1 MLQFHP
7 LLIWQKFPEGGDNNM
22 SKNFLSY
29 VWAFSAR
36 QQLVILI
43 LTAAS
48 FPLLYMTLELPKQII
63 NDAIGGDQFPY
74 TILGFSFD
82 QIEYLFFLC
91 AAYLFF
97 VLSGG
102 LLKMQTNTYKGVVGE
117 RLLRRLRY
125 QLIQRVMRFPLSYF
139 KQAPQGS
146 LISMVTA
153 ETESI
158 GAMMGE
164 AFARPLFSAGQMLT
178 ILTFLFVQSVW
189 LGLAAVAMIP
199 VQAWIVPRL
208 QRKINQ
214 LNKKRIIE
222 VRSLSEHIGETV
234 RGADDLRSN
243 GGVTYAL
250 ALFSHRF
257 GDIFNIR
264 LEIYKR
270 KFFLKFLNNTLNQV
284 TPFFL
289 LLIGGYLTING
300 QLTVGALA
308 AALASYKDLLGP
320 WRELLVYYS
329 QIQDTALRYRTVT
342 EQFDPPNMIDENL
355 IFDQPDEIPS
365 LTGAVVLHDATI
377 SDQFGTPVL
386 TSMNAEFPAG
396 SMIAIRSQSASVRQ
410 AVARTL
416 ARAVIPSSGTVS
428 VGGHDLSTLHQGVIS
443 ARIGLVSADPAIFDG
458 TIERNAQMS
467 LLRTPR
473 LDEKSSPEV
482 EEFIREAKRVG
493 NSANPVNVPWVDAS
507 IADVGSED
515 ELRDWWA
522 HIIRKIGFD
531 PFLMRRSL
539 RSTMSTSAHPELA
552 QNLVGLRN
560 TVKQR
565 LVEEGLDSYV
575 QHFDFESF
583 NPALTAIENALYAI
597 RKSSAQTPGGRIDPD
612 VWKLIN
618 QAGVADYHR
627 EWSYDLLDTIVQ
639 TFSGIGVDHPMFQRL
654 VDITPESFD
663 ELQLIH
669 RKKQRG
675 QPLTEQDDALVYTLP
690 LSITADQLGD
700 AFPDDLREFVI
711 TARKNAAVELQNL
724 SAKYYDPIREDQYI
738 DALPMLEN
746 IVFGRVA
753 WNAQVEAEKIQE
765 LVIEELERADFDED
779 VLLLVGDLE
788 TGFSG
793 SKVDPIAFER
803 IAFVRA
809 TIKRPDVLIL
819 DRPFANAL
827 PEIQE
832 ALRTNLRALLPDA
845 TIIQLEADLPADQF
859 FDKTYEIRD
868 GWLVDLD
875 AVESAQPFQAGER
888 ATTAT
893 GDLSQKL
900 RVLSQVKLLSQL
912 ERPQLRLLAYGA
924 TWMKANKGDFVFKA
938 GDQPDGAYILV
949 RGDAELRWPTAP
961 DDAPPITEIEPGRLI
976 GDLAVILDEP
986 RAMHMIATSDIVG
999 LKLGN
1004 QVLNDV
1010 INHDAGVAANLLRTV
1025 SGYLLTAAGRL
1036 GEARTELDELKQHE
1050 DA

>member
-1 MLQFHP
+1 
-7 LLIWQKFPEGGDNNM
+7 M

-29 VWAFSAR
+29 VWTFSAR
-36 QQLVILI
+36 QQIVILL

-63 NDAIGGDQFPY
+63 NDAIGGDRFPY
-74 TILGFSFD
+74 ILLGFSFD
-82 QIEYLFFLC
+82 QIEYLVFLC

-164 AFARPLFSAGQMLT
+164 AFARPLFAAGQMLT

-199 VQAWIVPRL
+199 IQAWIVPRL

-214 LNKKRIIE
+214 LNKERIIE

-234 RGADDLRSN
+234 RGADDLRAN
-243 GGVTYAL
+243 GGINYTL
-250 ALFSHRF
+250 ALFSRRF

-289 LLIGGYLTING
+289 LLIGGYLTIIG

-320 WRELLVYYS
+320 WRELLAYYS
-329 QIQDTALRYRTVT
+329 QIQDTSLRYRTVT
-342 EQFDPPNMIDENL
+342 EQFDPPDMIEESL
-355 IFDQPDEIPS
+355 IFDRTGENLS
-365 LTGAVVLHDATI
+365 LKGSIVLKDATI
-377 SDQFGTPVL
+377 CDQFDTPVL
-386 TSMNAEFPAG
+386 TSMNAKFPAG

-410 AVARTL
+410 ALARTF
-416 ARAVIPSSGTVS
+416 ARAVKLSAGTITVA
-428 VGGHDLSTLHQGVIS
+428 GHDLSKLHQDVIS
-443 ARIGLVSADPAIFDG
+443 ARIGLVSAEPVVFNG

-467 LLRTPR
+467 LLRSPR
-473 LDEKSSPEV
+473 VNGNASPEV
-482 EEFIREAKRVG
+482 EAFIREAKKVG
-493 NSANPVNVPWVDAS
+493 NSPNPVDVPWVDTSFAGV
-507 IADVGSED
+507 ANEA

-522 HIIRKIGFD
+522 HIIHQIGFE

-539 RSTMSTSAHPELA
+539 RSTMNSSAHPELA
-552 QNLVGLRN
+552 DKLAGLRDN
-560 TVKQR
+560 VRQKLKQ
-565 LVEEGLDSYV
+565 EGLDQYV
-575 QHFDFESF
+575 QHFEFDKF
-583 NPALTAIENALYAI
+583 NPALTAIENALYSI

-612 VWKLIN
+612 VWDLIN
-618 QAGVADYHR
+618 QMGVADYHKR
-627 EWSYDLLDTIVQ
+627 WSYDLLETIVQ
-639 TFSGIGVDHPMFQRL
+639 TFSGIGTDHPMFQRL

-675 QPLTEQDDALVYTLP
+675 EPVTEQDDALVYTLP
-690 LSITADQLGD
+690 LSITANQLGD
-700 AFPDDLREFVI
+700 AFPAELREFVV
-711 TARKNAAVELQNL
+711 TARKNAATDLQKL
-724 SAKYYDPIREDQYI
+724 STKYYDPIRRHHYI

-746 IVFGRVA
+746 IVYGRVA
-753 WNAQVEAEKIQE
+753 WNAQVEAEKIQN
-765 LVIEELERADFDED
+765 LVIDELEEAGLARD

-793 SKVDPIAFER
+793 SKIDPIAFER

-809 TIKRPDVLIL
+809 TIKRPDVLIM

-827 PEIQE
+827 PEIQD
-832 ALRTNLRALLPDA
+832 ALRKNLRALLPET
-845 TIIQLEADLPADQF
+845 TIIQLEADLPKEQF

-875 AVESAQPFQAGER
+875 VADSEQPFHAEER
-888 ATTAT
+888 AATAT
-893 GDLSQKL
+893 GDLTQKL
-900 RVLSQVKLLSQL
+900 RVLSQVELMSQL
-912 ERPQLRLLAYGA
+912 DRPHLRLLAYGA
-924 TWMKANKGDFVFKA
+924 TWMKADKGDRVFSA
-938 GDQPDGAYILV
+938 GDPPDGAYILV
-949 RGDAELRWPTAP
+949 KGKAELRWPTAP
-961 DDAPPITEIEPGRLI
+961 EDEPPISEIEPGRLI

-986 RAMHMIATSDIVG
+986 RAMDMIATSDIVG
-999 LKLGN
+999 LKISS

-1025 SGYLLTAAGRL
+1025 SGYLMSAAGRL
-1036 GEARTELDELKQHE
+1036 GDARTELEELKRE
-1050 DA
+1050 KA